1 MDTGVLPV
9 GEEAVAELVARFYD
23 RVRADDRLGPM
34 FDSIVGDWDGHLQ
47 VMRDFWSAVLR
58 RTTRY
63 QGCVMSAHVRMPLDS
78 GDFDRWLALF
88 RPSAH
93 ETLPPEA
100 AERAIVVAEAVTQ
113 RLRQMAQHAPP
124 SAHQPTT

>member
-9 GEEAVAELVARFYD
+9 TEDAVADLVARFYD

-34 FDSIVGDWDGHLQ
+34 FAAAIGDWDGHLQ

-58 RTTRY
+58 RTARY
-63 QGCVMSAHVRMPLDS
+63 QGCVMSAHVGMPIES

-88 RPSAH
+88 RTSAG
-93 ETLPPEA
+93 EALPPEA
-100 AERAIVVAEAVTQ
+100 AERAMVVAEAVTQ
-113 RLRQMAQHAPP
+113 RLRLMARQPRPP
-124 SAHQPTT
+124 ADLTA